1 MLACVQRELPG
12 IFTTK
17 VLTGVC
23 NQKNNRLL
31 EILPKHEEFFH
42 RGGGPPAPGSVL
54 RARRAAAHS
63 SPRSNPRDADGVI
76 KARLIHVDSHAL
88 IPLVYF
94 LIFAILPTE
103 GYSQTPPIQ
112 NVMTSHVLTGC
123 DSFIPLIV
131 ASRGLS
137 YLLRD
142 GLWGP
147 VNCNQEST
155 VTGALGVFSRWRQP
169 RGSYHP

>member
-1 MLACVQRELPG
+1 MKNSPTGEVALPPLALSSEG
-12 IFTTK
+12 
-17 VLTGVC
+17 
-23 NQKNNRLL
+23 
-31 EILPKHEEFFH
+31 
-42 RGGGPPAPGSVL
+42 
-54 RARRAAAHS
+54 RRAAAHS
-63 SPRSNPRDADGVI
+63 SPRSNPRDVDGVI

-88 IPLVYF
+88 IPLVYL

-123 DSFIPLIV
+123 NSFIPLIV
-131 ASRGLS
+131 ANRGLS
-137 YLLRD
+137 YLLRY

-155 VTGALGVFSRWRQP
+155 VTGALGAFSRWRQP
-169 RGSYHP
+169 RGAITLESPISLLGFSIKN